1 MFDLMDCLV
10 PSKTRRGVPAK
21 LYQSL
26 MSVPKDLMA
35 SLQQLANDESK
46 VWGSIPAPVI
56 FECLIRY
63 YNGRDHESL

>member
-1 MFDLMDCLV
+1 M

-35 SLQQLANDESK
+35 SLQRLANDESK
-46 VWGSIPAPVI
+46 VSGSIPALVI
-56 FECLIRY
+56 FHIIIRY
-63 YNGRDHESL
+63 YNGRDNEPL